1 MYIQVTLSQNRTVQL
16 INIFAVFILDTIEN
30 IFVFIMVVNVMGNTP
45 LLPNLYNYQLF
56 SAIEI
61 TK

>member
-45 LLPNLYNYQLF
+45 VLPNLYNYQLF